1 MALYIAGAAYYRMED
16 YEKATQLLSQ
26 IMSDQEVR
34 KNDVKLFERTQNL
47 WLDLREKK
55 AEAEKANS

>member
-1 MALYIAGAAYYRMED
+1 MED
-16 YEKATQLLSQ
+16 SEKATQLLSQ